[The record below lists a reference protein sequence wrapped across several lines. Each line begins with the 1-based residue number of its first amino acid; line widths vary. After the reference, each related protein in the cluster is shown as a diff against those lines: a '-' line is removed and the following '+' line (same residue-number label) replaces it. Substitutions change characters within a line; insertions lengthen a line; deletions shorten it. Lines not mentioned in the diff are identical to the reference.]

1 MQHSRLSD
9 IVFSST
15 KLVKMLSMRAFEQ
28 TVKRVGTVIWG
39 VNDAENIRSRN
50 SLVGLLD
57 S

>member
-1 MQHSRLSD
+1 M
-9 IVFSST
+9 FSST